1 VGAGRR
7 RHQPEEGLEKMQQS
21 ADLVVDSVPFDG
33 GSRRP
38 RVTILCVDDDPE
50 IARIWQIRLSRQGI
64 AVLCAANGADG
75 FAMAREGR
83 PDLILLDLCLPHED
97 GHHVLARLRCDP
109 QTRDIPV
116 LMLTGGDARAVQRQA
131 SQHRADDYLSKP
143 INFEELLKSLAVH
156 LPIQTTS

>member
-1 VGAGRR
+1 
-7 RHQPEEGLEKMQQS
+7 MQHS
-21 ADLVVDSVPFDG
+21 ADQLRNPVLFEGGPRQSLSLV
-33 GSRRP
+33 
-38 RVTILCVDDDPE
+38 LCIDDDPE